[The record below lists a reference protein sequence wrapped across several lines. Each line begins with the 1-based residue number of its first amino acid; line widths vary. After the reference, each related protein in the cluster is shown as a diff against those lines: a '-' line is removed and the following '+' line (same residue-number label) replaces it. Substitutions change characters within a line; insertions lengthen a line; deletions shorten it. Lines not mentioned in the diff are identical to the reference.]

1 MRNKSV
7 IFAGILL
14 FTIGGAAP
22 AYAGKPERDK
32 AEELK
37 PTLTETKDGMK
48 AACGCDIA
56 VEVKWDSYAT
66 VNDMG
71 AIYGALGTLKSN
83 MISHCATEAD
93 KKAICENVMGAEIVF
108 GSDAAVKY
116 SAKKISISTN
126 EAYAGDSAY
135 SEILDKF

>member
-1 MRNKSV
+1 MKFGGGFPPPVSDSIK
-7 IFAGILL
+7 IFVL
-14 FTIGGAAP
+14 FGFTF
-22 AYAGKPERDK
+22 
-32 AEELK
+32 
-37 PTLTETKDGMK
+37 
-48 AACGCDIA
+48 
-56 VEVKWDSYAT
+56 KWDSYAT

-93 KKAICENVMGAEIVF
+93 KKAICENVTGAEIVF

-116 SAKKISISTN
+116 STKKISISTN